1 MCTNFQLK
9 YCKKK
14 QFCLLLS
21 IILYSYPTPIVRFGR
36 GRVKCGARARG
47 NLTFFLKLSRFCL
60 FLAGK
65 HDRIV
70 ADYG

>member
-1 MCTNFQLK
+1 MYTNFQLK
-9 YCKKK
+9 FVRNK

-47 NLTFFLKLSRFCL
+47 NLTFF
-60 FLAGK
+60 
-65 HDRIV
+65 
-70 ADYG
+70 